1 MNKNDWHE
9 HDVARVLEQF
19 DPQPSA
25 RFHQRMQSQPW
36 MEETMTT
43 PTHVTPKRTPNRR
56 WIPAAGL
63 LAMMVFAG
71 LVVVTPP
78 LRAVAQDMLDLF
90 VRAPKEE
97 LTVAELEVNVPP
109 LEAWQDGL
117 SIVEAEQRAGFK
129 LWTPSVV
136 PEKHHFNQATYVPS
150 EEMVTSLYVAADA
163 PVVDPGQY
171 SQLVLAQQP
180 ALRAASGSSRFP
192 VGVSAPIET
201 VQVDGVSG
209 QYVEGAWCGADPDP
223 ETPLQWC
230 GSSSART
237 LRWQRDEWMFTLAA
251 LDINSSLPSLTREQM
266 IEVAANL
273 VPPQE

>member
-1 MNKNDWHE
+1 MNKNEWQE

-36 MEETMTT
+36 MAQTMTT
-43 PTHVTPKRTPNRR
+43 RTHGAPTRTPNRR
-56 WIPAAGL
+56 WMPAAGL
-63 LAMMVFAG
+63 LALMLCAG
-71 LVVVTPP
+71 LVIVTPP
-78 LRAVAQDMLDLF
+78 LRAFAQDILQVF
-90 VRAPKEE
+90 VRAPTEA
-97 LTVAELEVNVPP
+97 LTVAELEANAPP
-109 LEAWQDGL
+109 LEESQDGL
-117 SIVEAEQRAGFK
+117 SLVEAEQRAGFK
-129 LWTPSVV
+129 LWTPSIV

-163 PVVDPGQY
+163 PVVDLGQY

-180 ALRAASGSSRFP
+180 ARRAASSRSMFP
-192 VGVSAPIET
+192 VGVAAPIES
-201 VQVDGVSG
+201 VQIDGMSG
-209 QYVEGAWCGADPDP
+209 QYVEGSWCGAGPDP

-251 LDINSSLPSLTREQM
+251 LDMNASLPSLSREQL
-266 IEVAANL
+266 IAVAATL
-273 VPPQE
+273 VPSGE